1 MRSRSGLIVVLI
13 ALGAVVWVPPSGTA
27 ARSSAG
33 ASAGFDVSYTPGT
46 VVIAPSV
53 VAQQLAKISPD
64 GNTFTFK
71 SDAGPLASLKA
82 GKVMVLQ
89 DKAVG
94 VVSSAS
100 HSGGQFVV
108 ATQPA
113 SIPQVIKAGTIDV
126 NTPITFAG
134 AVTTSQAE
142 AAPEVTFAAT
152 RATAANAAAVHQA
165 EQRTVTRMTGAISGK
180 AGPISYS
187 ATISR
192 SSDRLDFSV
201 TYSFNKNGL
210 LGTVTAQGYLDT
222 FDAQMQMLIQNS
234 QVKSSQ
240 FLARPLNGHMHV
252 TWELGRGDT
261 AKYSIKLPVF
271 KFPFAVSF
279 PFYVGGFPFFVKVG
293 FQTLFTIAITGKS
306 GTMQGGVDLDY
317 NGSAGAGSSGSAI
330 STSGSEQISGQ
341 FLNGLKSL
349 TLGGSGA
356 LIAFDA
362 PTVTLGMGLP
372 TGLNGTTTIG
382 VITALGQTTGAAVAG
397 ESCSKYDLAF
407 TIKGT
412 LGAQLF
418 GKSVKLASKDIY
430 SRALSRTQG
439 VGC

>member
-1 MRSRSGLIVVLI
+1 MPRRSGLVVAVI
-13 ALGAVVWVPPSGTA
+13 AFGVAVGVPAAASA
-27 ARSSAG
+27 ARSSSTRA
-33 ASAGFDVSYTPGT
+33 AGFNVSYTPGT

-53 VAQQLAKISPD
+53 VAQQLVNVSAD

-71 SDAGPLASLKA
+71 SDAGALASLKA
-82 GKVMVLQ
+82 GSIMLLQ
-89 DKAVG
+89 NKAVG
-94 VVSSAS
+94 VVSSVS

-113 SIPQVIKAGTIDV
+113 SIPQVIKSGTVDLSA
-126 NTPITFAG
+126 PITFAG
-134 AVTTSQAE
+134 GVTTSQTE
-142 AAPEVTFAAT
+142 PTPDVTFAAA
-152 RATAANAAAVHQA
+152 RATAANAAAARRA
-165 EQRTVTRMTGAISGK
+165 EERTVLRMAGAISGK
-180 AGPISYS
+180 AGPITYS

-192 SSDRLDFSV
+192 ASDKLDFSV
-201 TYSFNKNGL
+201 TYSFDKNGL

-222 FDAQMQMLIQNS
+222 FDAQLSMLIQNS

-252 TWELGRGDT
+252 TWQLGRGDT
-261 AKYSIKLPVF
+261 SKYSIKLPVF
-271 KFPFAVSF
+271 KFPFAFSF

-317 NGSAGAGSSGSAI
+317 NGNAGAGSSGASI
-330 STSGSEQISGQ
+330 STSGSETISGQ

-362 PTVTLGMGLP
+362 PTVTVGMGLP

-382 VITALGQTTGAAVAG
+382 VITALGQTTGSAVAG
-397 ESCSKYDLAF
+397 QSCSKYDLAF
-407 TIKGT
+407 TIKGS

-418 GKSVKLASKDIY
+418 GKAVTLASKDIY
-430 SRALSRTQG
+430 STSLSRTQG